1 MHASSPRRRRRAK
14 APPPGPLFQGICHAV
29 YWFLGSA
36 GLMLVIFGIAQRG
49 LDALDGAAL
58 ALVMFVLG
66 LFVVPAMM
74 ILGFLMG
81 MRSARRKQIAWL
93 SAEG

>member
-1 MHASSPRRRRRAK
+1 
-14 APPPGPLFQGICHAV
+14 
-29 YWFLGSA
+29 
-36 GLMLVIFGIAQRG
+36 MLVIFGIAQRG

-93 SAEG
+93 SAEGCPPTGSPPARAYSGA